1 MSKIVVAV
9 GGNALGNS
17 PEEQKV
23 IVKNTAKHLV
33 DFVAKNNEVIIVH
46 GNGPQVGMITNA
58 FDLAHKSDAKSP
70 IVDFPEAGAM
80 SQGYIGY
87 HLQQAI
93 VNELNARHLKK
104 SVAAI
109 ITQTVVDADDQAFQ
123 NPSKPIGLFMDE
135 TEAKQLA
142 QANHWDVKEDA
153 GRGWRRVIA
162 SPKPIDIVEKAMIK
176 TLVGQGYITIT
187 AGGGG
192 VPVIQKNNRYLGVAA
207 VIDKDFAAA
216 KIAEI
221 IEADSLIILT
231 AVDRVLINYKQ
242 PNEKGLVEMSI
253 AQAKQYIEENQFAPG
268 SMLPKVQAAMT
279 FVQSTNGKPAFIG
292 SLEQVDE
299 VLKGLSGTKITK

>member
-9 GGNALGNS
+9 GGNALGNN

-33 DFVAKNNEVIIVH
+33 DFVAKNNEIIIVH
-46 GNGPQVGMITNA
+46 GNGPQVGMISNG
-58 FDLAHKSDAKSP
+58 FDLAHKADGKSP

-93 VNELNARHLKK
+93 INELNARKLNK
-104 SVAAI
+104 SVASI
-109 ITQTVVDADDQAFQ
+109 VTQTVVDANDQAFQ
-123 NPSKPIGLFMDE
+123 NPSKPIGLFMSE
-135 TEAKQLA
+135 VEAKQMA
-142 QANHWDVKEDA
+142 KTNGWDVKEDA

-162 SPKPIDIVEKAMIK
+162 SPKPIDIVEKDIVK
-176 TLVGQGYITIT
+176 TLVEQKFITIT

-192 VPVIQKNNRYLGVAA
+192 VPVIKKGNDYLGVAA

-221 IEADSLIILT
+221 INADSLVILT
-231 AVDRVLINYKQ
+231 AIDRVLINYKQ
-242 PNEKGLVEMSI
+242 PNEKGLAEMSI
-253 AQAKQYIEENQFAPG
+253 SEAEKYIGENQFAPG
-268 SMLPKVQAAMT
+268 SMLPKVQAAMA
-279 FVQSTNGKPAFIG
+279 FVKSTNGKPAFIG
-292 SLEQVDE
+292 SLDKVED
-299 VLKGLSGTKITK
+299 VLKGASGTKILK